1 MTKNNLTGWQEVFR
15 FTLTQ
20 TLKSKAYQISFAI
33 LILMSLISV
42 PLLQFIMPSDQE
54 DQVSPI
60 HTLYIQNN
68 SDLGPFD
75 FTLLTQ
81 EDYYHDMLVES
92 IQDIE
97 SIRSTITE
105 KETDSVLLMID
116 NAPGSYS
123 LKFETAKETKI
134 SKEQLNK
141 LGSDIS
147 ELFESQKLTLLG
159 IEVEQLNFIQAPITT
174 LVSETDESGS
184 AIYTENTSITMS
196 EYWFLY
202 GILFIVLMVNIMAST
217 QIATSI
223 VTEKSTRVVEN
234 LLISVK
240 SLSLMVGKVLAM
252 LVSVLLQMIS
262 LIFVVVMSNL
272 ILSLVQNKE
281 SMLASMIPENIFV
294 NITPINILLCLFSI
308 VLGLIFYGVL
318 AGMFGATVSKL
329 DEINE
334 GLMVFT
340 LINIIG
346 AYVGMGAAG
355 SLIGVGNNP
364 FVTFALL
371 FPISSPFLLP
381 GALLLGKAGVLM
393 SFLALLIQVL
403 SIALL
408 FKFVAGIYEILI
420 LHNGDTIKLKAL
432 FQIAKSLKK
441 GVTNEKSK

>member
-81 EDYYHDMLVES
+81 EDYYHNMLVES

-97 SIRSTITE
+97 STRSTITE

-116 NAPGSYS
+116 NSPGSYS